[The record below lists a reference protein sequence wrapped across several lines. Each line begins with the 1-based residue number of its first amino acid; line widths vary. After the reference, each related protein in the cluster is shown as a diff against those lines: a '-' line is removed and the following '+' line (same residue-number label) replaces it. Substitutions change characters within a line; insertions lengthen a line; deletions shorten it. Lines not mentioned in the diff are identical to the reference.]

1 MQVYE
6 DDSLQYIDSERIR
19 YITPTFNNPSKL
31 EFDIQPN
38 NSYSDLCQTRLKF
51 MVDVPIELIP
61 DSYFTS
67 KLFEHLEVRC
77 IYSIFVFK
85 TLFRFKSITSRAPVN
100 QQTRIIFLRIISRP
114 NSITQKT
121 TFKLLVV
128 YRGYGVLTIWMRKN

>member
-6 DDSLQYIDSERIR
+6 DDSLQYIDYERIR

-85 TLFRFKSITSRAPVN
+85 TLFRFKSITSRVPVN

-114 NSITQKT
+114 NSIIQKII
-121 TFKLLVV
+121 FKLLVV
-128 YRGYGVLTIWMRKN
+128 CKASGGLTILMPRN